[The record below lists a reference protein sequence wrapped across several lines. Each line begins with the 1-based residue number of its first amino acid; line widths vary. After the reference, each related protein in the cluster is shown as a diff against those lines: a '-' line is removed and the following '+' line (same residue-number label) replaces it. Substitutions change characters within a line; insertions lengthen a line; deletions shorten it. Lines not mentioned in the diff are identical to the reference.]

1 METNN
6 TQKYN
11 YLFKYIVIGS
21 SGVGKSQIVQRF
33 ITDSFHETYGATIG
47 AEFGEKNIEIE
58 DKIIRIQ
65 IWDTAGQERFRS
77 ITTAYYKNCVCA
89 IIVYDIACR
98 DSFKEVKDWIDN
110 CKTYSP
116 KTVLMALIGNKCDL
130 KENRAIST
138 EEGQELAD
146 KYGIL
151 FYESSAKDGTNIK
164 EIFQKTGEKIYQN
177 IKEGYYNLE
186 NIDCGIRSTIFE
198 RESLSVKLKK
208 ENRKEKKKCNC

>member
-1 METNN
+1 MEANN
-6 TQKYN
+6 TKKYN
-11 YLFKYIVIGS
+11 YLFKYIIIGS

-33 ITDSFHETYGATIG
+33 LTDAFHQSYGATIG

-89 IIVYDIACR
+89 IIVYDITSK
-98 DSFKEVKDWIDN
+98 DSFKDIINWIDD

-130 KENRAIST
+130 KDNRSIST
-138 EEGQELAD
+138 EEGQELAE
-146 KYGIL
+146 KNGIP
-151 FYESSAKDGTNIK
+151 FYETSALDGTNIK
-164 EIFQKTGEKIYQN
+164 EIFQKTGEKIYKKMN
-177 IKEGYYNLE
+177 EGYYNLDDLE
-186 NIDCGIRSTIFE
+186 CGIRSTLFE
-198 RESLSVKLKK
+198 RESLSEKLKK
-208 ENRKEKKKCNC
+208 GNGKEKKKCGC

>member
-1 METNN
+1 MATNY

-11 YLFKYIVIGS
+11 YLFKYIIIGS
-21 SGVGKSQIVQRF
+21 TGVGKSQIVQRF
-33 ITDSFHETYGATIG
+33 ITDIFHEKYGATIG

-89 IIVYDIACR
+89 IIVYDITCK
-98 DSFKEVKDWIDN
+98 DSFKDITNWIND
-110 CKTYSP
+110 CKNNSP

-130 KENRAIST
+130 KENRAVST
-138 EEGQELAD
+138 EEGQELAE
-146 KYGIL
+146 KNGIS
-151 FYESSAKDGTNIK
+151 FYETSAKDGTNIK

-186 NIDCGIRSTIFE
+186 DLECGIKSSLFE

-208 ENRKEKKKCNC
+208 ENVKEKKKCRC